1 MVMLHPKKDREYAN
15 RDKLQYVVVSALEYY
30 KGTLETLVADQV
42 LVPTETDMFENYLE
56 NAINEAAIAA
66 TEIRAEPRNISD
78 VYYTSAFKHKI
89 IVREALIHYI
99 RGLQKSEKT
108 IFEKIGENS
117 VSERVA
123 HYYHEQ
129 QRIAESLLF
138 RD

>member
-1 MVMLHPKKDREYAN
+1 MLHPKKDREYAN
-15 RDKLQYVVVSALEYY
+15 RDKLQYVVVSALEYF
-30 KGTLETLVADQV
+30 KGALESLVANQEV
-42 LVPTETDMFENYLE
+42 APTETDTFENYLE
-56 NAINEAAIAA
+56 NSINEAAIAA
-66 TEIRAEPRNISD
+66 TEIRAEPQNISD
-78 VYYTSAFKHKI
+78 VIDTSAFKHKI

-108 IFEKIGENS
+108 ILEKIGENS
-117 VSERVA
+117 VSEKVA